1 MSNQISRVNRSKTEA
16 SASYD
21 RLSRWYDLIA
31 GSSERKFRQVGL
43 EMLAAQAGEH
53 VLEIGYGTGHCILA
67 LAQDVGES
75 GLVYGVDISAGMH
88 AIAQQR
94 VAEAGLSQRVELR
107 VSDGAQLKVQAE
119 SLDAVFMS
127 FTLELFDTPEIPLVL
142 KNCHYAL
149 RPGGRIC
156 VVALA
161 KSKKDNLMVRMYEW
175 FHEVLP
181 RYADCRPIFVRS
193 ALESA
198 DFRLQSSK
206 VMSMWGLPI
215 EIALGVKGTTD

>member
-88 AIAQQR
+88 RA
-94 VAEAGLSQRVELR
+94 
-107 VSDGAQLKVQAE
+107 
-119 SLDAVFMS
+119 
-127 FTLELFDTPEIPLVL
+127 
-142 KNCHYAL
+142 NHN
-149 RPGGRIC
+149 
-156 VVALA
+156 VVCT
-161 KSKKDNLMVRMYEW
+161 
-175 FHEVLP
+175 HGP
-181 RYADCRPIFVRS
+181 
-193 ALESA
+193 
-198 DFRLQSSK
+198 
-206 VMSMWGLPI
+206 
-215 EIALGVKGTTD
+215 